1 MPIRVRRA
9 LPCWHDIIDIVKQK
23 TQLLVRNLD
32 EELVERLRRRAAA
45 HGRSA
50 EAEHREI
57 LRAAL
62 RPRTGAS
69 SLKAH
74 LLAMPNI
81 GHDVDFVR
89 PPDKGRAVRL

>member
-1 MPIRVRRA
+1 
-9 LPCWHDIIDIVKQK
+9 VKQK

-32 EELVERLRRRAAA
+32 ADVVGRLRRRAAE

-57 LRAAL
+57 LRTAL
-62 RPRTGAS
+62 RPRAGAA

-74 LLAMPNI
+74 LLAMPNV
-81 GHDVDFVR
+81 GRDEDFAR
-89 PPDKGRAVRL
+89 PADKGRTVRL

>member
-1 MPIRVRRA
+1 MPA
-9 LPCWHDIIDIVKQK
+9 IIDIVKQK

-32 EELVERLRRRAAA
+32 EDLVERLRRRAAA
-45 HGRSA
+45 HRRSA

-62 RPRTGAS
+62 KPHAGAS

-74 LLAMPNI
+74 LLAMP
-81 GHDVDFVR
+81 DVGRDEDFAR
-89 PPDKGRAVRL
+89 PIDKGRRVRL